1 MKNPTALDRDKWA
14 KQNPPSPFPTQLQ
27 KYNSHV
33 CPANAT
39 PSPPQTFPALFGA
52 YKETTK
58 APGMGLLL
66 SKLSLPPPPAA
77 HTSLCKLLERLKPQ
91 QEHRWPEQAGKMG
104 IRYRQTPWDKPHG
117 KTWPREEPWKAKQA
131 RMLPSK

>member
-14 KQNPPSPFPTQLQ
+14 KQSPPSPFPTQLQ
-27 KYNSHV
+27 NIIPMFALRMPPPHHHKHFQLCLVLTKKPRRHQGWDYCFPNS
-33 CPANAT
+33 
-39 PSPPQTFPALFGA
+39 
-52 YKETTK
+52 
-58 APGMGLLL
+58 
-66 SKLSLPPPPAA
+66 PPPPAA

-117 KTWPREEPWKAKQA
+117 KTWLREEPWKAKQA
-131 RMLPSK
+131 QMLPSK